1 MASGLAQS
9 AGSSAGTF
17 GRWLVMRNGK
27 CDGVNSM
34 KSSTLVV
41 GPRVPVPIAFAASA
55 HRGSLR
61 NHPAEP
67 LPQNEHPVTTC
78 ASTRPGSDTP
88 IPRELS
94 GSMSTSCGRPPLVSR
109 TASQGRSSGLPLAS
123 LLARAA
129 VLARSVSKSA
139 RNQLWG
145 RRNPRAK
152 ALTCGFVVARGG
164 VEPPTFRFSV
174 GRSYQLSY
182 LALQKL
188 SATGK
193 KSATPTGLEPATS
206 AVTGRRANQL
216 RYGALGKALMRIP
229 NGIRTRATAVKGRG
243 PGPLDD
249 GDPEMLTRA
258 PRR

>member
-109 TASQGRSSGLPLAS
+109 TASQGRSSRLPLAS

-164 VEPPTFRFSV
+164 VEPPTFRFS
-174 GRSYQLSY
+174 GLKSRSGKGVLSRIR
-182 LALQKL
+182 AQERGVQSL
-188 SATGK
+188 SVQQFR
-193 KSATPTGLEPATS
+193 SAC
-206 AVTGRRANQL
+206 
-216 RYGALGKALMRIP
+216 
-229 NGIRTRATAVKGRG
+229 
-243 PGPLDD
+243 
-249 GDPEMLTRA
+249 
-258 PRR
+258 

>member
-1 MASGLAQS
+1 
-9 AGSSAGTF
+9 
-17 GRWLVMRNGK
+17 MR
-27 CDGVNSM
+27 GVNSM

-109 TASQGRSSGLPLAS
+109 TASQGRSSRLPLAS
-123 LLARAA
+123 LLARAAVLA

-164 VEPPTFRFSV
+164 VEPPTFRFQTYAYMQV
-174 GRSYQLSY
+174 
-182 LALQKL
+182 
-188 SATGK
+188 
-193 KSATPTGLEPATS
+193 
-206 AVTGRRANQL
+206 
-216 RYGALGKALMRIP
+216 IP
-229 NGIRTRATAVKGRG
+229 EG
-243 PGPLDD
+243 PGPCQGF
-249 GDPEMLTRA
+249 GDLRFVLCSTAAHMSR
-258 PRR
+258 

>member
-109 TASQGRSSGLPLAS
+109 TASQGRSSRLPLAS

-145 RRNPRAK
+145 RRNPWAK

-182 LALQKL
+182 LALHEAECHRQE
-188 SATGK
+188 
-193 KSATPTGLEPATS
+193 SATPTGLEPATS

-216 RYGALGKALMRIP
+216 RYGALGKAFCCVSPTGFEPVLP
-229 NGIRTRATAVKGRG
+229 
-243 PGPLDD
+243 P
-249 GDPEMLTRA
+249 
-258 PRR
+258 

>member
-34 KSSTLVV
+34 KSATLVV

-94 GSMSTSCGRPPLVSR
+94 VSM
-109 TASQGRSSGLPLAS
+109 
-123 LLARAA
+123 
-129 VLARSVSKSA
+129 
-139 RNQLWG
+139 
-145 RRNPRAK
+145 
-152 ALTCGFVVARGG
+152 
-164 VEPPTFRFSV
+164 
-174 GRSYQLSY
+174 
-182 LALQKL
+182 
-188 SATGK
+188 
-193 KSATPTGLEPATS
+193 ATS
-206 AVTGRRANQL
+206 SLWPRPAEGRLWCRGRLRRGDRAGC
-216 RYGALGKALMRIP
+216 R
-229 NGIRTRATAVKGRG
+229 
-243 PGPLDD
+243 
-249 GDPEMLTRA
+249 
-258 PRR
+258 

>member
-1 MASGLAQS
+1 
-9 AGSSAGTF
+9 
-17 GRWLVMRNGK
+17 MRNGK

-67 LPQNEHPVTTC
+67 LPQNEHP
-78 ASTRPGSDTP
+78 

-109 TASQGRSSGLPLAS
+109 TASQGRSSRLPLAS

-164 VEPPTFRFSV
+164 VEPPTFRFSDV
-174 GRSYQLSY
+174 RIHAGQKAARAIRAITRAITTFKETSVAWPHRRPWRGLTAPWQSPDR
-182 LALQKL
+182 ALQP
-188 SATGK
+188 SAC
-193 KSATPTGLEPATS
+193 SAARPLTMNDPTAS
-206 AVTGRRANQL
+206 
-216 RYGALGKALMRIP
+216 
-229 NGIRTRATAVKGRG
+229 
-243 PGPLDD
+243 
-249 GDPEMLTRA
+249 
-258 PRR
+258 